1 MCTTRSCQ
9 VFVSLHRMVSLLVLE
24 HFSIVSLPDSI
35 IESSARYS
43 ADFFRV
49 IHLIFVVLIHE
60 FGIQG
65 IWVLTQKPD
74 VI

>member
-9 VFVSLHRMVSLLVLE
+9 VFVSLQRMVSLLVLE
-24 HFSIVSLPDSI
+24 YFSIVSLPDSI

-43 ADFFRV
+43 ADFFCV

-60 FGIQG
+60 FGSQG

>member
-24 HFSIVSLPDSI
+24 YFSIVSPPDSI

-60 FGIQG
+60 FGSQG